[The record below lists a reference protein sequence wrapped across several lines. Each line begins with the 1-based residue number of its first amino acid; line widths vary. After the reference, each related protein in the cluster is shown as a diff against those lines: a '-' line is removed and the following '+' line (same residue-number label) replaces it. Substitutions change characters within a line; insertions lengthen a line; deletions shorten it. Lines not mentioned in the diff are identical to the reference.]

1 MILKVP
7 EDPKEFS
14 YFLNE
19 VAELLKKNKVG
30 AIPTETYYGL
40 ACNPFSEEAIRRLFY
55 LKKRPEN
62 KPILL
67 LLGRIEDL
75 SRVVSRIPAKALKLI
90 KAFWPGPL
98 TLVLPARRELSK
110 LLTASTD
117 TIGVRLSSKELTRKI
132 ARAFGGPITGTS
144 ANISG
149 FPPCTTAEEVLEQI
163 PEIDFVVDG
172 GKTKGGAPSTVVEV
186 LDHEIKLIREGAIPI
201 EEIEKV
207 LGEPLKRERV

>member
-7 EDPKEFS
+7 EDPRELPN
-14 YFLNE
+14 FLKK

-40 ACNPFSEEAIRRLFY
+40 ACNPFSEEALRRSFY
-55 LKKRPEN
+55 LKKRHED

-67 LLGRIEDL
+67 LLGGIEDL
-75 SRVVSRIPAKALKLI
+75 SRVVARIPVKALKLI

-98 TLVLPARRELSK
+98 TLVLPARKELPK
-110 LLTASTD
+110 LLTASTG
-117 TIGVRLSSKELTRKI
+117 TIGVRLSSEELTRKI
-132 ARAFGGPITGTS
+132 ARAFGAPITGTS

-149 FPPCTTAEEVLEQI
+149 FPPCSTAKEVLEQI

-172 GKTKGGAPSTVVEV
+172 GKTKGGAPSTVIEV

-207 LGEPLKRERV
+207 LGEPIKRERV